1 LRDPDDTVPTRD
13 DPFPITRPGDIG
25 DRIPIQPDMST
36 AQPTLGLRWAKR
48 RLAGI
53 NAGFTYPTKVLV
65 LQQEVGSPY
74 GRDRFGNPT
83 YHATEWRDVP
93 TVDEEPP

>member
-65 LQQEVGSPY
+65 LQQRVRRLRP
-74 GRDRFGNPT
+74 RPLRAPDV
-83 YHATEWRDVP
+83 ATDWRDVP
-93 TVDEEPP
+93 TVEEEPP